1 MPPVDPGYVP
11 GPKLIPNCAMVRL
24 NWSMADGKLA
34 HNVLY
39 AQWTGSPA
47 LSSSIAN
54 SIRTAV
60 INGTNWTTFL
70 ALVAPA
76 VSFLGVTLLDMR
88 DLLSSPIDSVQT
100 AIPGTSAGTAMP
112 DETACVV
119 TMLTGRRGPSGRGRA
134 YIPGLSGTAMAAGG
148 VISSAAMTAVQTW
161 FATNVSV
168 NGISTNLGT
177 HSLGLPHRA
186 AYTSPKTG
194 RVFPERPA
202 TTVGIIQSIVKD
214 NHWDS
219 QRRRGLK

>member
-1 MPPVDPGYVP
+1 
-11 GPKLIPNCAMVRL
+11 MVRL
-24 NWSMADGKLA
+24 NWSMAGGKVA

-39 AQWTGSPA
+39 ASWTGAPA
-47 LSSSIAN
+47 LTTTLAN
-54 SIRTAV
+54 SVRTAV
-60 INGTNWTTFL
+60 IAGSNWTTFL
-70 ALVAPA
+70 GLIAPS

-112 DETACVV
+112 DEIAVVV

-148 VISSAAMTAVQTW
+148 VISGAAMTAVQTW
-161 FATNVSV
+161 FQQNVS
-168 NGISTNLGT
+168 NQGISTNVGT
-177 HSLGLPHRA
+177 HALGLPHRA

-202 TTVGIIQSIVKD
+202 TTVIVTSSIVKD